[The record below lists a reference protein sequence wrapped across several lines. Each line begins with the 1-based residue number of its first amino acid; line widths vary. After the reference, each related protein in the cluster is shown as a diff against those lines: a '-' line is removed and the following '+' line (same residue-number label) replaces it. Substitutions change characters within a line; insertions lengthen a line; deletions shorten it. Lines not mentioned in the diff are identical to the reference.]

1 MSLRGKK
8 VLITCG
14 PTWVAIDDM
23 RVLSNRSTGELGH
36 LLAKKLS
43 AAQAKVVLLQGPVTH
58 PFQSKKV
65 KVVNFCFFDELT
77 ALLEKEL
84 SGRYDCVI
92 HAAAVSDFKPK
103 KKFVSKIASGKNL
116 RLDLTPTPKIINRI
130 KHKQPKAFLVGF
142 KLESHFTDKSAI
154 KETKELFSKA
164 KCDVVVANFMKTG
177 GYEALILGAGRSLLG
192 KAKSKSQLTNLLVR
206 LLMNTL

>member
-43 AAQAKVVLLQGPVTH
+43 AAQANVVLLQGPVTH
-58 PFQSKKV
+58 PFQSNKV
-65 KVVNFCFFDELT
+65 RVVNFCYFQELFD
-77 ALLEKEL
+77 LLDKEL
-84 SGRYDCVI
+84 NSRYDCVI

-103 KKFVSKIASGKNL
+103 KKFKNKVSSGKNL
-116 RLDLTPTPKIINRI
+116 RLDLVPTPKIINRI
-130 KHKQPKAFLVGF
+130 KHHQPKTFLVGF
-142 KLESHFTDKSAI
+142 KLENHFSDASAV

-164 KCDVVVANFMKTG
+164 HCDLVVANFMKTG

-192 KAKSKSQLTNLLVR
+192 KAKSKSQLTTMLVSLLKNR
-206 LLMNTL
+206 L